1 MPFNHPS
8 ALLASAFSLFG
19 GSQRGAASYELAGEL
34 SFGRVRLRHPRPED
48 YDDWAQL
55 RRESRAF
62 LVPWEP
68 AWGMRELT
76 RTAYRQRLRAYARGV
91 NGDETYPFFVF
102 HAARG
107 PLIGGLTLNN
117 VRRGVTQ
124 SCALG
129 YWIGA
134 PFARQGY
141 MSDAV
146 RSALIFAFDN
156 LRLHRVEAAC
166 VPRNEA
172 SRRLLEK
179 TGFRRE
185 GVARDY
191 HQINGVWEDHLLY
204 AILASDHVPGLA
216 DRTA

>member
-1 MPFNHPS
+1 MPLNSPS
-8 ALLASAFSLFG
+8 ALLASAFSLLG
-19 GSQRGAASYELAGEL
+19 GSQRATAAYELTGEL

-68 AWGMRELT
+68 AWGARELT
-76 RTAYRQRLRAYARGV
+76 RTAYRQRLRTYARGIA
-91 NGDETYPFFVF
+91 GDETYPFFVF
-102 HAARG
+102 QAARG

-129 YWIGA
+129 YWVGA
-134 PFARQGY
+134 PFARKGY
-141 MSDAV
+141 TSDAV
-146 RSALIFAFDN
+146 RAALIFAFDS

-166 VPRNEA
+166 VPRNAA
-172 SRRLLEK
+172 SRGLLEK
-179 TGFRRE
+179 TGFRHE
-185 GVARDY
+185 GLARDY

-204 AILASDHVPGLA
+204 AVLASDSVPGVA
-216 DRTA
+216 SRVA